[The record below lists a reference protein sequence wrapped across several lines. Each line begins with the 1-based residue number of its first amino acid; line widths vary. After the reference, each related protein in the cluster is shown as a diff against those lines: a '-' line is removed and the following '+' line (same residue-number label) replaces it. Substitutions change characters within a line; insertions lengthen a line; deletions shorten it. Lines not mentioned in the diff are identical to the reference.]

1 MFVRNGIDDEI
12 SPVESEPGVELNR
25 RGIPARKRKKNSLI
39 FGDDDLVSLP
49 VRSPKKKAAAAKPVS
64 QPQLP
69 LTSSRGERKQL
80 PLSSRKGERQLQLP
94 KSQEK
99 EAKKKVRDWMHG
111 VWLNLDLN
119 FFLLGYG
126 AGPNLVGL
134 VNFNY

>member
-1 MFVRNGIDDEI
+1 MTNSTGSSLFIFLFSITRIFKKHYLFKLFVRNGIDDEI

-94 KSQEK
+94 KSIEK
-99 EAKKKVRDWMHG
+99 EIKKKVRTG
-111 VWLNLDLN
+111 
-119 FFLLGYG
+119 
-126 AGPNLVGL
+126 
-134 VNFNY
+134 NY